1 MPLRK
6 CWRKSLNDKGGI
18 NMAKVKIRENY
29 HQARWD
35 EPIIYELSTPGE
47 RGILVPQPDKE
58 IRDEGGDV
66 LSSLPEII
74 RRKERPNLPE
84 MSQKHVLAHYLHL
97 SQETLGSN
105 LNNDISQ
112 GTCTMKYNPRI
123 NEKLATLIHHVH
135 PSQDE
140 STIQGLLSIYYRFEH
155 ILKEISGMDKFTLQP
170 GGGSHAVYTASS
182 IIRAYHESKGEL
194 EQRDEVITTI
204 FSHPCD
210 AATPSAAGFKIIT
223 LYPNEE
229 TGVPDIEALKEAVS
243 ERTAALFITNPEDTG
258 IYNRHIDEFVKV
270 VHEAGGLCFYDQ
282 ANANGMLGIAR
293 AREAGFDMCHFNVHK
308 TFGTPHGCSGPG
320 TGALGVREHLT
331 PFLPVPTVEF
341 DGEKYYLDYN
351 RPESIGKVR
360 GFFGVAPVILKAYS
374 WVMMMGADG
383 LREVA
388 EISVLNNNYLQ
399 KKIEAIPGVETW
411 YAKGRRRL
419 EQVRYNWAKLQE
431 ETGVGTDDIMRRIG
445 DYGIQH
451 YWTSHHPW
459 VVPEPFTLEP
469 CETYSKADLDEYAA
483 VLERIAEEARKD
495 PEFVKASPHKCAS
508 NVIAKPEELND
519 PDKWAVTWRA
529 YLKKHKK
536 EYSYG

>member
-1 MPLRK
+1 
-6 CWRKSLNDKGGI
+6 
-18 NMAKVKIRENY
+18 MAKVKIRENY

-47 RGILVPQPDKE
+47 RGILVPQADREIKE
-58 IRDEGGDV
+58 EAGDV
-66 LSSLPEII
+66 LASLPANM
-74 RRKERPNLPE
+74 RRKEKPNLPE

-123 NEKLATLIHHVH
+123 NEKLATLIHEVH
-135 PSQDE
+135 PLQDE

-155 ILKEISGMDKFTLQP
+155 MLKEISGMDKFTFQP
-170 GGGSHAVYTASS
+170 GGGSHAVYTAAS
-182 IIRAYHESKGEL
+182 IIRAYHESRGEL
-194 EQRDEVITTI
+194 EQRNEVITTI

-210 AATPSAAGFKIIT
+210 AATPSTAGFKIIT

-229 TGVPDIEALKEAVS
+229 TGVPDVEALKEAVS

-258 IYNRHIDEFVKV
+258 IYNPIIDEFVKI

-320 TGALGVREHLT
+320 TGALGVRDHLVK
-331 PFLPVPTVEF
+331 FLPVPTVEY
-341 DGEKYYLDYN
+341 DGEKYYLDYD

-360 GFFGVAPVILKAYS
+360 GFFGVAPVILKAYC
-374 WVMMMGADG
+374 WTMMMGADG

-399 KKIEAIPGVETW
+399 KKVEAIDGVETW
-411 YAKGRRRL
+411 YAEGRRRL
-419 EQVRYNWAKLQE
+419 EQVRYNWRKLYE

-508 NVIAKPEELND
+508 HVIAKPEELND
-519 PDKWAVTWRA
+519 PSKWALTWRA
-529 YLKKHKK
+529 YLKKHRK
-536 EYSYG
+536 EEPSLG

>member
-1 MPLRK
+1 
-6 CWRKSLNDKGGI
+6 
-18 NMAKVKIRENY
+18 MAKLKIRENY

-35 EPIIYELSTPGE
+35 EPIIYKLSTPGE
-47 RGILVPQPDKE
+47 RGILVPQPEKE
-58 IRDEGGDV
+58 IKDESGDI
-66 LSSLPEII
+66 LSSLPENM
-74 RRKERPNLPE
+74 RRKDKPNLPE
-84 MSQKHVLAHYLHL
+84 ISQKHVLAHYLHL

-123 NEKLATLIHHVH
+123 NEKLATLIQHVH

-140 STIQGLLSIYYRFEH
+140 NTMQGILSIYYRFENF
-155 ILKEISGMDKFTLQP
+155 LKEISGMDRFTLQP
-170 GGGSHAVYTASS
+170 GGGSHAVYTAAS

-194 EQRDEVITTI
+194 EQRNEVITTI

-210 AATPSAAGFKIIT
+210 AATPATAGFKVIT
-223 LYPNEE
+223 LFPNEE
-229 TGVPDIEALKEAVS
+229 TGIPDIEALEEAVS
-243 ERTAALFITNPEDTG
+243 ERTAAVFITNPEDTG
-258 IYNRHIDEFVKV
+258 IYNKDIDEFVRI
-270 VHEAGGLCFYDQ
+270 VHEAGALCFYDQ

-320 TGALGVREHLT
+320 TGALGVRDYLAR
-331 PFLPVPTVEF
+331 FLPIPTVEF
-341 DGEKYYLDYN
+341 NGEKYYLDYD

-360 GFFGVAPVILKAYS
+360 GFFGVAPVVLKAYS
-374 WVMMMGADG
+374 WVMMLGAEG
-383 LREVA
+383 LKEVA

-399 KKIEAIPGVETW
+399 KKIEDIPGVDVW
-411 YAKGRRRL
+411 YARGRHRL
-419 EQVRYNWAKLQE
+419 EQVRYNWIELEK

-495 PEFVKASPHKCAS
+495 PELVKASPHKCAS
-508 NVIAKPEELND
+508 NVIVKPEELND

-529 YLKKHKK
+529 YLKKHRK
-536 EYSYG
+536 E

>member
-1 MPLRK
+1 
-6 CWRKSLNDKGGI
+6 
-18 NMAKVKIRENY
+18 MAKVKIRENY

-47 RGILVPQPDKE
+47 RGILVPQPEKDIK
-58 IRDEGGDV
+58 DEAGDV
-66 LSSLPEII
+66 LLRLPENM
-74 RRKERPNLPE
+74 RRKEKPNLPE

-123 NEKLATLIHHVH
+123 NEKLATLIHDVH

-140 STIQGLLSIYYRFEH
+140 STMQGILSIYYKFEH
-155 ILKEISGMDKFTLQP
+155 FLKEISGMDKFTLQP
-170 GGGSHAVYTASS
+170 GGGSHAVYTAAS

-194 EQRDEVITTI
+194 EQRDEIITTI
-204 FSHPCD
+204 FSHPSD
-210 AATPSAAGFKIIT
+210 AAAPATAGFKVVT
-223 LYPNEE
+223 LYSNDE
-229 TGVPDIEALKEAVS
+229 TGIPDIEALKEAVS
-243 ERTAALFITNPEDTG
+243 ERTAAVFITNPEDTG
-258 IYNRHIDEFVKV
+258 IYNREIDEFVNI
-270 VHEAGGLCFYDQ
+270 VHEAGALCFYDQ

-320 TGALGVREHLT
+320 AGALGVRDYLAR
-331 PFLPVPTVEF
+331 FLPVPTVEY
-341 DGEKYYLDYN
+341 DGEEYYLDYD

-374 WVMMMGADG
+374 WVMMLGADG
-383 LREVA
+383 LKEVA

-399 KKIEAIPGVETW
+399 KKVEEIPGVDTW
-411 YAKGRRRL
+411 YARDRRRL
-419 EQVRYNWAKLQE
+419 EQVRYNWIKLE
-431 ETGVGTDDIMRRIG
+431 KETGVGTDDIMRRIG

-469 CETYSKADLDEYAA
+469 CETYSKADIEEYAA
-483 VLERIAEEARKD
+483 VLNRIAEEARKD

-508 NVIAKPEELND
+508 NMLSKPEELND
-519 PDKWAVTWRA
+519 PEKWAITWRA
-529 YLKKHKK
+529 YLKKHNKK
-536 EYSYG
+536 

>member
-1 MPLRK
+1 
-6 CWRKSLNDKGGI
+6 
-18 NMAKVKIRENY
+18 MAKLKIRENY

-58 IRDEGGDV
+58 IKDEAVNV
-66 LSSLPEII
+66 LSRLPENM
-74 RRKERPNLPE
+74 RRKEKPNLPE
-84 MSQKHVLAHYLHL
+84 ISQKHVLAHYLHL

-123 NEKLATLIHHVH
+123 NEKLTTLIHHVH

-140 STIQGLLSIYYRFEH
+140 STMQGILGIYYRFEH
-155 ILKEISGMDKFTLQP
+155 FLKEISGMDKFTLQP
-170 GGGSHAVYTASS
+170 GGGSHAVYTAAS
-182 IIRAYHESKGEL
+182 IIRAYHESNGEL

-210 AATPSAAGFKIIT
+210 AATPATAGFKVVT
-223 LYPNEE
+223 LFPNEE
-229 TGVPDIEALKEAVS
+229 TGIPDIEALREAVS
-243 ERTAALFITNPEDTG
+243 ERTAAVFITNPEDTG
-258 IYNRHIDEFVKV
+258 IYNKQIDEFVEI

-320 TGALGVREHLT
+320 TGALGVREHLAR
-331 PFLPVPTVEF
+331 FLPVPTVEF
-341 DGEKYYLDYN
+341 DGDRYYLDYD

-360 GFFGVAPVILKAYS
+360 GFFGVAPVVLKAYS
-374 WVMMMGADG
+374 WVMMLGAEG
-383 LREVA
+383 LKEVA

-399 KKIEAIPGVETW
+399 KKIEEIPGVDVW
-411 YAKGRRRL
+411 YARDRRRL
-419 EQVRYNWAKLQE
+419 EQVRYNWMKLEE

-469 CETYSKADLDEYAA
+469 CETYSKIDLDEYAA

-519 PDKWAVTWRA
+519 PEKWAVTWRA
-529 YLKKHKK
+529 YLKKHNK
-536 EYSYG
+536 G